1 MDFHSLARKELQALC
16 KKNKIP
22 ANITNVAMADALHA
36 LQHVEGLEEI
46 LNPSNSVLSKSTGE
60 AVIGL
65 PDIPRTA
72 CRTST
77 RRKPIKEESEISQ
90 TLTRSRRGTNGR
102 IPKDIDQENNDAN
115 APITPAGPNSRRRAP
130 AASAC
135 RNIEKQLRE
144 DDENEKIEAQ
154 GRNDVPKTPAITSSR
169 RRAPNAPAHTKLETQ
184 NGDTSVQRV
193 YSTRRSVRL
202 LEQNMEKLSIMENGK
217 EEPAKADDL
226 FEEPSNTSQRPE
238 VSVELEKNISGVN
251 KQTRSEVDSEKNDDS
266 EVSSDPKSI
275 GSPETGRESEVDVK
289 DKDKSDDEYEVDVLK
304 SKQELGT
311 RISDDLGVVEA
322 SNAIDE
328 ALNEGSDESFNIS
341 SEKLEAVI
349 DVNFEAVNEKGKSYI
364 LLIIFVAIKISFF
377 VFHRMV
383 IVVNSSVMLF
393 FYEFDGDPLAG
404 PADVPITE
412 QDIGSIGFEG
422 VKVPMDVSAEAL
434 NHVIASKSL
443 QPEHNIDP
451 NLVQDE
457 CQNLTCKDS
466 DMHVAEVDD
475 IGSSDSEFTTEG
487 NFDGDIASDESSTDC
502 EDNISDEDATT
513 VEKDPEASVLP
524 EDQVMDGFRKLET
537 KTEFLVDV
545 KKSKE
550 ESDQLATE
558 YNSADGLDWGGDMT
572 IDNDSPSESFV
583 AQQLEMQVSIE
594 FAEKVSLTGEY
605 IKAPRPPVQ
614 SPVSS
619 MEVYDS
625 ETLVDVHKDSSL
637 LCSATKTS
645 KEGTPFHTDHPMS
658 KVQESIQSETMNVN
672 KDVMLETMS
681 LRKLRQMLIQQSK
694 GNSKG
699 KIVTKEQLGKKRI
712 ALQTLQENCLAVE
725 ESDKRE
731 YEVHLSQ

>member
-238 VSVELEKNISGVN
+238 VSVELEKNISVN

-349 DVNFEAVNEKGKSYI
+349 DVNFEAVNEK
-364 LLIIFVAIKISFF
+364 
-377 VFHRMV
+377 
-383 IVVNSSVMLF
+383 
-393 FYEFDGDPLAG
+393 G

>member
-22 ANITNVAMADALHA
+22 ANITNVAMADALQA
-36 LQHVEGLEEI
+36 LQNVEGLEEI

-60 AVIGL
+60 TVIGL

-102 IPKDIDQENNDAN
+102 ITKDIDQENNDAN

-169 RRAPNAPAHTKLETQ
+169 RRAPTAPGHTNLETQ

-217 EEPAKADDL
+217 EEPAKVDDL
-226 FEEPSNTSQRPE
+226 FEEPGNTSERPE
-238 VSVELEKNISGVN
+238 FSVELEKNISGVN
-251 KQTRSEVDSEKNDDS
+251 KQTRSEVDSKKNDDS
-266 EVSSDPKSI
+266 EASSDPKSI
-275 GSPETGRESEVDVK
+275 GSPETRRELEVDVK

-311 RISDDLGVVEA
+311 GISDLGVVEA

-328 ALNEGSDESFNIS
+328 ALNEGSDESESYDIS

-349 DVNFEAVNEKGKSYI
+349 DVNVEAVNEKG
-364 LLIIFVAIKISFF
+364 
-377 VFHRMV
+377 
-383 IVVNSSVMLF
+383 
-393 FYEFDGDPLAG
+393 
-404 PADVPITE
+404 PADVPNTE
-412 QDIGSIGFEG
+412 QGRGSIGSVAVE
-422 VKVPMDVSAEAL
+422 VPMDVSTEAL

-443 QPEHNIDP
+443 QPEHYIDP
-451 NLVQDE
+451 NLVQDENTQDE

-466 DMHVAEVDD
+466 IMNVAEVDD
-475 IGSSDSEFTTEG
+475 IGSSDSEYTTEG
-487 NFDGDIASDESSTDC
+487 NFDGDIASDENSTDC
-502 EDNISDEDATT
+502 EDNISDDDATP

-524 EDQVMDGFRKLET
+524 EGFRKLEA

-558 YNSADGLDWGGDMT
+558 YNSADGLDWGGDIT

-594 FAEKVSLTGEY
+594 FAEKVSLNGEY
-605 IKAPRPPVQ
+605 IKAPCPPVQ
-614 SPVSS
+614 SPVSK

-625 ETLVDVHKDSSL
+625 EALVDIHKDSSL
-637 LCSATKTS
+637 LCSAMKSS
-645 KEGTPFHTDHPMS
+645 KEGTPFHTFQADQLSGQFPHPTQKIFNVS
-658 KVQESIQSETMNVN
+658 DDDEEGIDNGSEKEELNKDKARQDENTVN

-681 LRKLRQMLIQQSK
+681 LRKLRQMLIQQSR
-694 GNSKG
+694 GNNKG
-699 KIVTKEQLGKKRI
+699 KSVTKEQSGKKRI

-725 ESDKRE
+725 ESDKGE
-731 YEVHLSQ
+731 YEVPLGQ

>member
-46 LNPSNSVLSKSTGE
+46 LNPSNSVLSKSTAE

-130 AASAC
+130 VASAC

-169 RRAPNAPAHTKLETQ
+169 RRAPNAPAHTQLETQ
-184 NGDTSVQRV
+184 NGDTLVQRV

-217 EEPAKADDL
+217 EEPAKVDDL

-275 GSPETGRESEVDVK
+275 GSPETGRESEVGVK
-289 DKDKSDDEYEVDVLK
+289 DKDKSDDEYEVDALK

-328 ALNEGSDESFNIS
+328 ALNEWSDESYNIS

-349 DVNFEAVNEKGKSYI
+349 DVNFEAVNEKG
-364 LLIIFVAIKISFF
+364 
-377 VFHRMV
+377 
-383 IVVNSSVMLF
+383 
-393 FYEFDGDPLAG
+393 

-412 QDIGSIGFEG
+412 QDRGSIGSED

-550 ESDQLATE
+550 ESDQLATKH
-558 YNSADGLDWGGDMT
+558 NSADGLDWGGDMT

-583 AQQLEMQVSIE
+583 AQKLEMQVSIE

-605 IKAPRPPVQ
+605 IKAPCPPVQ

-625 ETLVDVHKDSSL
+625 EKLVDVHKDSSL
-637 LCSATKTS
+637 LCSATKSS
-645 KEGTPFHTDHPMS
+645 KEWTPFHTDHPS

-699 KIVTKEQLGKKRI
+699 KIVTKVRSILSVSVSHTHT
-712 ALQTLQENCLAVE
+712 AL
-725 ESDKRE
+725 
-731 YEVHLSQ
+731 

>member
-46 LNPSNSVLSKSTGE
+46 LNPSNSVLSKSTAE

-130 AASAC
+130 VASAC

-169 RRAPNAPAHTKLETQ
+169 RRAPNAPAHTQLETQ
-184 NGDTSVQRV
+184 NGDTLVQRV

-217 EEPAKADDL
+217 EEPAKVDDL

-238 VSVELEKNISGVN
+238 VSVELEKNISVN

-275 GSPETGRESEVDVK
+275 GSPETGRESEVGVK
-289 DKDKSDDEYEVDVLK
+289 DKDKSDDEYEVDALK

-328 ALNEGSDESFNIS
+328 ALNEWSDESYNIS

-349 DVNFEAVNEKGKSYI
+349 DVNFEAVNEKG
-364 LLIIFVAIKISFF
+364 
-377 VFHRMV
+377 
-383 IVVNSSVMLF
+383 
-393 FYEFDGDPLAG
+393 

-412 QDIGSIGFEG
+412 QDRGSIGSED

-550 ESDQLATE
+550 ESDQLATKH
-558 YNSADGLDWGGDMT
+558 NSADGLDWGGDMT

-583 AQQLEMQVSIE
+583 AQKLEMQVSIE

-605 IKAPRPPVQ
+605 IKAPCPPVQ

-625 ETLVDVHKDSSL
+625 EKLVDVHKDSSL
-637 LCSATKTS
+637 LCSATKSS
-645 KEGTPFHTDHPMS
+645 KEWTPFHTDHPS

>member
-46 LNPSNSVLSKSTGE
+46 LNPSNSVLSKSTAE

-130 AASAC
+130 VASAC

-169 RRAPNAPAHTKLETQ
+169 RRAPNAPAHTQLETQ
-184 NGDTSVQRV
+184 NGDTLVQRV

-217 EEPAKADDL
+217 EEPAKVDDL

-275 GSPETGRESEVDVK
+275 GSPETGRESEVGVK
-289 DKDKSDDEYEVDVLK
+289 DKDKSDDEYEVDALK

-328 ALNEGSDESFNIS
+328 ALNEWSDESYNIS

-349 DVNFEAVNEKGKSYI
+349 DVNFEAVNEKG
-364 LLIIFVAIKISFF
+364 
-377 VFHRMV
+377 
-383 IVVNSSVMLF
+383 
-393 FYEFDGDPLAG
+393 

-412 QDIGSIGFEG
+412 QDRGSIGSED

-550 ESDQLATE
+550 ESDQLATKH
-558 YNSADGLDWGGDMT
+558 NSADGLDWGGDMT

-583 AQQLEMQVSIE
+583 AQKLEMQVSIE

-605 IKAPRPPVQ
+605 IKAPCPPVQ

-625 ETLVDVHKDSSL
+625 EKLVDVHKDSSL
-637 LCSATKTS
+637 LCSATKSS
-645 KEGTPFHTDHPMS
+645 KEWTPFHTDHPS

>member
-22 ANITNVAMADALHA
+22 ANITNVAMADALQA
-36 LQHVEGLEEI
+36 LQNVEGLEEI

-60 AVIGL
+60 TVIGL

-102 IPKDIDQENNDAN
+102 ITKDIDQENNDAN

-169 RRAPNAPAHTKLETQ
+169 RRAPTAPGHKKLETQ
-184 NGDTSVQRV
+184 NGDSSVQRV

-217 EEPAKADDL
+217 EEPAKVDDL
-226 FEEPSNTSQRPE
+226 FEEPGNTSERPE
-238 VSVELEKNISGVN
+238 VSVELEKNISVDN
-251 KQTRSEVDSEKNDDS
+251 QTRSEVDSEKNDDS

-275 GSPETGRESEVDVK
+275 GSPETRRESKVDVK
-289 DKDKSDDEYEVDVLK
+289 DKDKSDDEYEVDILK

-311 RISDDLGVVEA
+311 GISDDLGVLEA

-328 ALNEGSDESFNIS
+328 ALNEGSDESESYNIIS

-349 DVNFEAVNEKGKSYI
+349 DVNVEAVNEK
-364 LLIIFVAIKISFF
+364 
-377 VFHRMV
+377 
-383 IVVNSSVMLF
+383 
-393 FYEFDGDPLAG
+393 G

-412 QDIGSIGFEG
+412 QDRGSIGSVAVE
-422 VKVPMDVSAEAL
+422 VPMDVSTEAL

-443 QPEHNIDP
+443 QLEHNIDP

-457 CQNLTCKDS
+457 NTQDECQNLTCKDS
-466 DMHVAEVDD
+466 NMRVAEVDG
-475 IGSSDSEFTTEG
+475 IGSSDSEYTTEG
-487 NFDGDIASDESSTDC
+487 NFDGDIASDENSIDC
-502 EDNISDEDATT
+502 EYNISDDDATP

-524 EDQVMDGFRKLET
+524 EDQMIDGFRKLET
-537 KTEFLVDV
+537 KIEFLVDV

-558 YNSADGLDWGGDMT
+558 YNSADGLDWGGDIT

-594 FAEKVSLTGEY
+594 FAEKVSLNGEY
-605 IKAPRPPVQ
+605 IKAPCPPVQ
-614 SPVSS
+614 SPVSK
-619 MEVYDS
+619 MEVNDS
-625 ETLVDVHKDSSL
+625 EALVDIHKDSSL
-637 LCSATKTS
+637 LCSATKSS
-645 KEGTPFHTDHPMS
+645 KEGTPFHTFQAEQLSGQFPRPTQKIFNVSDDD
-658 KVQESIQSETMNVN
+658 EEGIDNGSEKEELNKDKARQDENTVN

-681 LRKLRQMLIQQSK
+681 LRKLRQMLIQQGK
-694 GNSKG
+694 GNNKG
-699 KIVTKEQLGKKRI
+699 KSVTKEQSGKKRI

-725 ESDKRE
+725 ESDKGE
-731 YEVHLSQ
+731 Y

>member
-1 MDFHSLARKELQALC
+1 M
-16 KKNKIP
+16 
-22 ANITNVAMADALHA
+22 
-36 LQHVEGLEEI
+36 VEGLEEI

-349 DVNFEAVNEKGKSYI
+349 DVNFEAVNEK
-364 LLIIFVAIKISFF
+364 
-377 VFHRMV
+377 
-383 IVVNSSVMLF
+383 
-393 FYEFDGDPLAG
+393 G

>member
-349 DVNFEAVNEKGKSYI
+349 DVNFEAVNEKG
-364 LLIIFVAIKISFF
+364 
-377 VFHRMV
+377 
-383 IVVNSSVMLF
+383 
-393 FYEFDGDPLAG
+393 

>member
-1 MDFHSLARKELQALC
+1 
-16 KKNKIP
+16 
-22 ANITNVAMADALHA
+22 
-36 LQHVEGLEEI
+36 
-46 LNPSNSVLSKSTGE
+46 
-60 AVIGL
+60 
-65 PDIPRTA
+65 
-72 CRTST
+72 
-77 RRKPIKEESEISQ
+77 
-90 TLTRSRRGTNGR
+90 
-102 IPKDIDQENNDAN
+102 
-115 APITPAGPNSRRRAP
+115 
-130 AASAC
+130 
-135 RNIEKQLRE
+135 
-144 DDENEKIEAQ
+144 
-154 GRNDVPKTPAITSSR
+154 
-169 RRAPNAPAHTKLETQ
+169 
-184 NGDTSVQRV
+184 
-193 YSTRRSVRL
+193 
-202 LEQNMEKLSIMENGK
+202 MEKLSIMENGK

-349 DVNFEAVNEKGKSYI
+349 DVNFEAVNEK
-364 LLIIFVAIKISFF
+364 
-377 VFHRMV
+377 
-383 IVVNSSVMLF
+383 
-393 FYEFDGDPLAG
+393 G